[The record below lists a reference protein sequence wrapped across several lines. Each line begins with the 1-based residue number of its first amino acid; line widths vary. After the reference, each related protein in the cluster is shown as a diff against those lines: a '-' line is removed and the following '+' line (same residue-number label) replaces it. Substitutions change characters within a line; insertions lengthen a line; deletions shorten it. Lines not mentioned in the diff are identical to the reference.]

1 MEQIEKEEKS
11 VVGKVLVKATIVIII
26 LGTLLTIYF
35 VVVLAIEGNSM
46 R

>member
-11 VVGKVLVKATIVIII
+11 VIGKILVKATITIII
-26 LGTLLTIYF
+26 LGTLLAIYF
-35 VVVLAIEGNSM
+35 VVILAIEGNSM